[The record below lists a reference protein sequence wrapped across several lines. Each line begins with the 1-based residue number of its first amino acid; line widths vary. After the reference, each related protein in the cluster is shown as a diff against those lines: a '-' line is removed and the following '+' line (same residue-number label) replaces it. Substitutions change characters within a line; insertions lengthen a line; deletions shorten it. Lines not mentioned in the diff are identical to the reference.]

1 MSDRDAEIA
10 RLQKEKEDAT
20 TEAAEERETL
30 VAQIEAGGE
39 SMEFA
44 KQLQDTPRNPRAMTR
59 IPLAS
64 PGSAMAGPTREKRSR
79 DRRAA

>member
-44 KQLQDTPRNPRAMTR
+44 KHLQVLKIAYSSWDQADCWPG
-59 IPLAS
+59 PL
-64 PGSAMAGPTREKRSR
+64 KLNKI
-79 DRRAA
+79 RRL